1 MSAEHVHS
9 VGLVT
14 VTCPAC
20 GDAVETNVK
29 VAKVELTGGRYLR
42 VDFHQT
48 SPEHTCLGRR
58 N

>member
-1 MSAEHVHS
+1 MGTEHVHS

-29 VAKVELTGGRYLR
+29 LEAITLTGGRYLR
-42 VDFHQT
+42 VDFAQ
-48 SPEHTCLGRR
+48 SAPEHTCLGRR